1 MAGDESTQRDD
12 AVISETR
19 PGDLRAAFDLEGRMR
34 DLLRASGGRAAEAAL
49 HHLDAGGSRVR
60 ASLALD
66 AGAALGLDDGTRLSI
81 AAACELLHNASLI
94 HDDLQDQDP
103 VRRGREAVWA
113 RFGADVAVCAGDLML
128 SAAYA
133 ALAGAGPR
141 AGALIAHAHA
151 RVATVI
157 AGQCAD
163 LDPGPARADAQAYE
177 RIAAAKSG
185 PLLSLP
191 LELALMASG
200 REDRIEAAAR
210 AAEGF
215 AIAYQISD
223 DLNDAEQDAA
233 SGELN
238 IVAVLAA
245 GGEQAPSAAAA
256 ARAHALFEAARR
268 EAGALPRGA
277 GARLAD
283 YAARMGARVAPAETA
298 A

>member
-1 MAGDESTQRDD
+1 M
-12 AVISETR
+12 
-19 PGDLRAAFDLEGRMR
+19 
-34 DLLRASGGRAAEAAL
+34 RAS
-49 HHLDAGGSRVR
+49 V
-60 ASLALD
+60 ALD
-66 AGAALGLDDGTRLSI
+66 AGAALGLDAEARLSI

-94 HDDLQDQDP
+94 HDDLQDHDP
-103 VRRGREAVWA
+103 SRRGRDAVWA
-113 RFGADVAVCAGDLML
+113 RFGGEVALCAGDLML

-141 AGALIAHAHA
+141 AGALIAHVHA
-151 RVATVI
+151 RVAAVI

-191 LELALMASG
+191 LELTLMASG
-200 REDRIEAAAR
+200 REDRIEAAAY
-210 AAEGF
+210 AAERF

-223 DLNDAEQDAA
+223 DLDDAEQDADG
-233 SGELN
+233 GELN

-245 GGEQAPSAAAA
+245 SGEQAPSAVAA

-268 EAGALPRGA
+268 EADALPRGA

-283 YAARMGARVAPAETA
+283 YAARMGARVARAETA